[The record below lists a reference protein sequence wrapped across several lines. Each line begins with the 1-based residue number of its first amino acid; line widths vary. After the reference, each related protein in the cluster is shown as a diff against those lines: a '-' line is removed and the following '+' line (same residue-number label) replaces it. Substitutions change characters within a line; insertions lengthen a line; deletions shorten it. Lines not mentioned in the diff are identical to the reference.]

1 MHRATPVNSSFR
13 AYTSGGARTCIN
25 QADDSKLM
33 QEMAGN
39 FMKAETRSKIESPQN
54 YGFTSVVMDA
64 DKDSNGQMTGS
75 AEGFITFPGGNRSFA
90 VCGVMDDRRHRLKG
104 LEKGDVAMF
113 RTKDDQ
119 QQFHMTQDGGY
130 WSGPDSKTL
139 RMQLVPQQQQQQ
151 GQQGQQGQNGQGQG
165 QQQKGQSPVYKDGQ
179 NSALFFDVTKD
190 ATRASGKM
198 VKGMLDDGKT
208 YLHLT
213 NQQAYVGGE
222 SGKDQFAPIMTSSG
236 PSDNSFARISAAT
249 AERYVAEQAAA
260 ASLLDRVA
268 MLEAKIAALEARLV

>member
-1 MHRATPVNSSFR
+1 V
-13 AYTSGGARTCIN
+13 
-25 QADDSKLM
+25 
-33 QEMAGN
+33 
-39 FMKAETRSKIESPQN
+39 ESPQN

-64 DKDSNGQMTGS
+64 DKDQNGQVSGG
-75 AEGFITFPGGNRSFA
+75 AEGFISFCGGNRSFP

-139 RMQLVPQQQQQQ
+139 RMQLISQQQDQQQQQ
-151 GQQGQQGQNGQGQG
+151 GGQQSNGSGQQGAQKPTGQ
-165 QQQKGQSPVYKDGQ
+165 KPVYKDGQ